1 MFHLTLKT
9 ISNEEAKELVSTFS
23 NKNNVIN
30 IEENDITELYN
41 DNGIILVETGLL
53 NEPEQI
59 TYDTNF
65 KCCLI
70 EEPENLS
77 LTEVQKIVDLFPSKK
92 TVFGLKC
99 CSSFTKTQ
107 FLLKQ

>member
-1 MFHLTLKT
+1 MITTKT

-23 NKNNVIN
+23 NENNVIN
-30 IEENDITELYN
+30 IDENEITELYN
-41 DNGIILVETGLL
+41 DNGIILVETDLL

-70 EEPENLS
+70 EGSENIS
-77 LTEVQKIVDLFPSKK
+77 LTEVQKIVDLFQSKK

-99 CSSFTKTQ
+99 CSSSTKAQ